1 MIERLKLV
9 WSMKKIP
16 EEYLPTD
23 FESCRSNYL
32 SGKDGYSVYI
42 VEKASDHASYEYGD
56 RFD

>member
-1 MIERLKLV
+1 
-9 WSMKKIP
+9 MKKIP

-42 VEKASDHASYEYGD
+42 VEKTSDHASYEYGD